1 MDFYEKITAPLPF
14 SCLHPGSFGSWM
26 REKAAAPKIEPV
38 QYPGWI
44 EVKLDPDARFSVPSV
59 FFEETEA
66 IRKKMEAEETDPYVK
81 ALLEKDRAQYSKK
94 EASSL

>member
-1 MDFYEKITAPLPF
+1 MERMDFYEKITAPLPF

-59 FFEETEA
+59 FL
-66 IRKKMEAEETDPYVK
+66 RKRKQFGK
-81 ALLEKDRAQYSKK
+81 RWKLKK
-94 EASSL
+94 QIPM